1 MNLASLISFVSLR
14 KTALGFIELPYCFFF
29 FLVSII
35 CISSSSFVCSS
46 FLNSFH
52 SPLIPSKCVLSLRLA
67 RAPSAQRGAPL
78 EQEGRVQARRGPGLR
93 LQRSLCAQRPDCFWC
108 SAWVSALPPAQTP
121 LWVSAATVALRHSS
135 PCSRVYLYREARLG
149 VGLGSGWGVCLGNRG
164 EGPSVGCSSNLVSPL
179 FLRKQGWAHSSG
191 ESKLLTVL
199 LLILPV
205 LWPTKGICFRCG
217 TSRLRCP
224 RQVLNC
230 SLPGGWVSIC
240 ASPSFSRCLSTAQ
253 VPTWSLFFPSPL
265 IPCGVSLRD
274 LVKQVF
280 RPIYSEFSVGL

>member
-1 MNLASLISFVSLR
+1 MLL
-14 KTALGFIELPYCFFF
+14 F

-46 FLNSFH
+46 FSNSFH

-78 EQEGRVQARRGPGLR
+78 EQEGRVQVPPWAWAQAAEVPLRSETGL
-93 LQRSLCAQRPDCFWC
+93 LLMP
-108 SAWVSALPPAQTP
+108 AWVSALPPAQTP
-121 LWVSAATVALRHSS
+121 LWVSAATVALRHSG

-149 VGLGSGWGVCLGNRG
+149 MGLGSGWGVCLGNRG
-164 EGPSVGCSSNLVSPL
+164 KGPSVGCSSNFVSPL

-205 LWPTKGICFRCG
+205 L
-217 TSRLRCP
+217 
-224 RQVLNC
+224 
-230 SLPGGWVSIC
+230 
-240 ASPSFSRCLSTAQ
+240 
-253 VPTWSLFFPSPL
+253 
-265 IPCGVSLRD
+265 
-274 LVKQVF
+274 
-280 RPIYSEFSVGL
+280 